1 MQEVLKKSPQRQRAA
16 EAIHASVEPVRAYVA
31 HISDLKG
38 EPFYVV
44 TIPQG
49 TAAYQMGYRYV
60 SVSGDE
66 LDDYLANGCSL
77 A

>member
-1 MQEVLKKSPQRQRAA
+1 
-16 EAIHASVEPVRAYVA
+16 VA